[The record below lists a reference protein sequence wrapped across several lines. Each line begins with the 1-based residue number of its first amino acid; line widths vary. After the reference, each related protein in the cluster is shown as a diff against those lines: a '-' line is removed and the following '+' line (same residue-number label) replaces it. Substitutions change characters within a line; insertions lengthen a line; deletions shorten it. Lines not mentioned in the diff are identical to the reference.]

1 MKNGHSIPKDESS
14 RAHGQNS
21 TAPTLL
27 ASVLEHLLFT
37 STLNKYEAARE
48 LGDWS
53 LHSTIST
60 LANTYG
66 VTIKRTPEK
75 VPNATMPVARYS
87 IPDSARRHARDVLV
101 KLEQRKGRKP
111 L

>member
-1 MKNGHSIPKDESS
+1 MKKAAPQYQQDSPS
-14 RAHGQNS
+14 HGKNS

-27 ASVLEHLLFT
+27 ASVLEHLIFDG
-37 STLNKYEAARE
+37 SLNKYEAARQ

-66 VTIKRTPEK
+66 VTFKRTPEK
-75 VPNATMPVARYS
+75 VPNARMPVTRYS
-87 IPDSARRHARDVLV
+87 ITDSARSHARDVLV
-101 KLEQRKGRKP
+101 KMECKGRVP

>member
-1 MKNGHSIPKDESS
+1 MKNGHPIPKDESS
-14 RAHGQNS
+14 RAHGQHS

-27 ASVLEHLLFT
+27 ASVLAHLIFDG
-37 STLNKYEAARE
+37 SLNKYEGASK

-75 VPNATMPVARYS
+75 VAQARQPVTRYS
-87 IPDSARRHARDVLV
+87 ITEGFRRHARDVLV
-101 KLEQRKGRKP
+101 KLERKGRKP

>member
-1 MKNGHSIPKDESS
+1 MKKAAPQYQQDSPS
-14 RAHGQNS
+14 HGKNS

-27 ASVLEHLLFT
+27 ASVLEHLIFT
-37 STLNKYEAARE
+37 CSLNKYEAAHQ

-53 LHSTIST
+53 LHSTIYT

-66 VTIKRTPEK
+66 VTFKRTPEK
-75 VPNATMPVARYS
+75 VSNARMPVTRYS
-87 IPDSARRHARDVLV
+87 IPDSARSHARDVLV
-101 KLEQRKGRKP
+101 KMERKGRVP

>member
-1 MKNGHSIPKDESS
+1 MKKAAPQYQQDSPS
-14 RAHGQNS
+14 HGKNS
-21 TAPTLL
+21 TGPTLL
-27 ASVLEHLLFT
+27 ASVLAHLIFDG
-37 STLNKYEAARE
+37 SLNKYEAARE

-75 VPNATMPVARYS
+75 VPNASMPVARYS
-87 IPDSARRHARDVLV
+87 IPDSVRSHARDVLV
-101 KLEQRKGRKP
+101 KMEQRKGRKP